1 VARALPSIEALVAEG
16 RLLPQPPDPATRR
29 ASLDAARRDVQAA
42 EATRVDY
49 ASWADAM
56 LYEAGLRAAR
66 AIVLAAGYR
75 VDAAK
80 GAHAVAIDAADVL
93 TQERQHP
100 VFTRL
105 QRMRRRRND
114 FMYEASVDPTETDLE
129 QARLDIL
136 VVLSLADAALEAI
149 PWQ

>member
-1 VARALPSIEALVAEG
+1 MADG
-16 RLLPQPPDPATRR
+16 RLVPQAPDRAALR
-29 ASLDAARRDVQAA
+29 ASLNAARRDLQAA
-42 EATRVDY
+42 EATRADY

-56 LYEAGLRAAR
+56 LYEAGMRAAR

-93 TQERQHP
+93 TQERHHP

-105 QRMRRRRND
+105 QRVRRRRND
-114 FMYEASVDPTETDLE
+114 FMYETSADPTETDLE
-129 QARLDIL
+129 QARVDIL

-149 PWQ
+149 P

>member
-1 VARALPSIEALVAEG
+1 MADG
-16 RLLPQPPDPATRR
+16 RLVPQPPDRAALR
-29 ASLDAARRDVQAA
+29 ASLDAARRDLQAA
-42 EATRVDY
+42 EATRADY

-93 TQERQHP
+93 TQERRHT

-114 FMYEASVDPTETDLE
+114 FMYETSADPTETDLE
-129 QARLDIL
+129 RARVDIL

-149 PWQ
+149 P

>member
-1 VARALPSIEALVAEG
+1 MADG
-16 RLLPQPPDPATRR
+16 RLVPQPPDRVMLR
-29 ASLDAARRDVQAA
+29 ASLDAARRDLQAA
-42 EATRVDY
+42 EATRADY
-49 ASWADAM
+49 APWADAM

-80 GAHAVAIDAADVL
+80 GAHAVTIDAADVL
-93 TQERQHP
+93 THEWKHT

-114 FMYEASVDPTETDLE
+114 FMYETSADPTETDLE

-136 VVLSLADAALEAI
+136 VVLTLANAALEAI
-149 PWQ
+149 P

>member
-1 VARALPSIEALVAEG
+1 MADG
-16 RLLPQPPDPATRR
+16 RLVPQPPHRATLG
-29 ASLDAARRDVQAA
+29 ASLDAARRDLQAA
-42 EATRVDY
+42 EATRADY
-49 ASWADAM
+49 APWADAM

-93 TQERQHP
+93 TQEQQHP

-114 FMYEASVDPTETDLE
+114 FMYEAGADPTETDLA
-129 QARLDIL
+129 QARVDVL
-136 VVLSLADAALEAI
+136 VVLGLADAAIEAI
-149 PWQ
+149 R

>member
-1 VARALPSIEALVAEG
+1 MADG
-16 RLLPQPPDPATRR
+16 RLVPQPPDRAALR
-29 ASLDAARRDVQAA
+29 ASLDAARRDLQAA
-42 EATRVDY
+42 EATRADY

-93 TQERQHP
+93 TQERRHT

-114 FMYEASVDPTETDLE
+114 FMYETSADPTETDIE
-129 QARLDIL
+129 RARVDIL

-149 PWQ
+149 P